1 MTVPNPNP
9 VGLLPA
15 AVVDA
20 APVAADAVDAAVAAA
35 AAAEDEAGGGQEDGQ
50 QLEEDVGTVRSRQ
63 RRRTT

>member
-9 VGLLPA
+9 AGLLPA

-35 AAAEDEAGGGQEDGQ
+35 AAEDEAGGGQEDGQ
-50 QLEEDVGTVRSRQ
+50 LEEDVETVRSRQ
-63 RRRTT
+63 RRT